1 MTVSVAHLPGAA
13 KALLRSLFALSITLL
28 ALLLVTFSIS
38 MLSPIDPARQ
48 LVGDHASESSYQQM
62 RKTLGLDQP
71 WPVQFG
77 RYTVRLLQGD
87 LGDSRSTGQPVSVD
101 LSRVFPATLEL
112 ATVAML
118 VSAVAGVALGLL
130 SGWRPG
136 GALDSVVRIVSL
148 FGNSVPIFWL
158 GLVALFVFYA
168 RLHWVGGPGR
178 LDDGFEYTIDQPT
191 GLVLIDSWR
200 SHVPGA
206 FANAIAHLMLPVLIL
221 ASYAIGTVTRLTRT
235 AVLEESG
242 KEYVTLARATGA
254 GETRVLLRHVLP
266 NSAGVILTALALTYA
281 SLLEGA
287 VLVET
292 VFARPGLGR
301 YLTNAL
307 FAGDTP
313 AILGATLIIG
323 TCFVLINGATDILVR
338 IVDPR
343 AR

>member
-1 MTVSVAHLPGAA
+1 VTVSVAHLPEAA
-13 KALLRSLFALSITLL
+13 QALLRSLFTLLITLL

-71 WPVQFG
+71 WPVQFE
-77 RYTVRLLQGD
+77 RYTVRLLHGD
-87 LGDSRSTGQPVSVD
+87 LGDSRSTGQPVSAD

-118 VSAVAGVALGLL
+118 MSAVAGVALGLL

-206 FANAIAHLMLPVLIL
+206 FANAIAHLVLPVLIL

-235 AVLEESG
+235 VVLEESG
-242 KEYVTLARATGA
+242 KEYITLARATGA
-254 GETRVLLRHVLP
+254 GEARVLLRHVLP

-281 SLLEGA
+281 GLLEGA

-323 TCFVLINGATDILVR
+323 TCFVLINGTTDILVR